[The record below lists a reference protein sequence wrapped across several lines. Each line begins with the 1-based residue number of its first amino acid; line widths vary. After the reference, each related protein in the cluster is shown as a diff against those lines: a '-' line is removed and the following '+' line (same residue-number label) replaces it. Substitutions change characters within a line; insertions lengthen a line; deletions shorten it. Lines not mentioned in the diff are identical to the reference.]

1 MYGSPVNV
9 ARIRVIGV
17 GGGGNN
23 AVDRMIDAGIKSAE
37 FVAMNTDYQ
46 ALIRSK
52 AELKIQLGAELTKG
66 LGAGADPSI
75 GEKAAQESIDQIKE
89 VLQDNDLVFITAG
102 MGGGTGTGAAP
113 VVASIAREMGIL
125 TVAVVTK
132 PFNFEGKKRMENAEK
147 GIENLRQYVDTL
159 VIIPNEKLLSVVP
172 KGTPI
177 VKAFQVADD
186 VLRQGIQGISDL
198 IVNPA
203 LINLDFND
211 VRTVMSDKGLAHMGI
226 GCGEGE
232 NRTLE
237 AVRQAVQS
245 PLLETDIEGAT
256 GVIINVTGGL
266 DISLSEVAEASKLV
280 QDVVDSSA
288 NIIFGAG
295 VDEELGDK
303 VVVTIRIPKREFAQE
318 ENVLLA
324 ELLITP
330 EEEDE
335 ENSEPAESSEL
346 LDMESEEEYVQ
357 VEFEG
362 ESHSLSESITAKELH
377 HMGSVLSRKEVPIEE
392 EVKAAETICK
402 LHDSPM
408 LQEIEK
414 VAGGRVHELLERVM
428 NQAPKAVQSGNFDY
442 SKFIKI

>member
-186 VLRQGIQGISDL
+186 VLRQGIQGISEL

-203 LINLDFND
+203 LIHLDFTD

-256 GVIINVTGGL
+256 GVIFNVTGGL

-303 VVVTIRIPKREFAQE
+303 VVVTIIATGFNGHTQRTPEFDMGAKLFDANAFQATAE
-318 ENVLLA
+318 ENKKEDLNSIRA
-324 ELLITP
+324 EIAA
-330 EEEDE
+330 
-335 ENSEPAESSEL
+335 EPAPAPAREPVMAGARTGEVNSSRM
-346 LDMESEEEYVQ
+346 DTGDKDIP
-357 VEFEG
+357 EF
-362 ESHSLSESITAKELH
+362 LRMIR
-377 HMGSVLSRKEVPIEE
+377 SR
-392 EVKAAETICK
+392 
-402 LHDSPM
+402 S
-408 LQEIEK
+408 
-414 VAGGRVHELLERVM
+414 
-428 NQAPKAVQSGNFDY
+428 N
-442 SKFIKI
+442 

>member
-303 VVVTIRIPKREFAQE
+303 VVVTIIATGFNGHTQRTPEFDMGAKIFDANAFQATAE
-318 ENVLLA
+318 ENKKEDLNSIRA
-324 ELLITP
+324 EIAA
-330 EEEDE
+330 
-335 ENSEPAESSEL
+335 EPAPAPAREPVMAGARTGEVNSSRM
-346 LDMESEEEYVQ
+346 DTGDKDIP
-357 VEFEG
+357 EF
-362 ESHSLSESITAKELH
+362 LRMIR
-377 HMGSVLSRKEVPIEE
+377 SR
-392 EVKAAETICK
+392 
-402 LHDSPM
+402 S
-408 LQEIEK
+408 
-414 VAGGRVHELLERVM
+414 
-428 NQAPKAVQSGNFDY
+428 N
-442 SKFIKI
+442 

>member
-303 VVVTIRIPKREFAQE
+303 VVVTIIATGFNGHTQRTPEFDMGAKLFDANAFQATAE
-318 ENVLLA
+318 ENKKEDLNSIRA
-324 ELLITP
+324 EIAT
-330 EEEDE
+330 
-335 ENSEPAESSEL
+335 EPAPAREPVMAGARTGEVNSSRM
-346 LDMESEEEYVQ
+346 DTGDKDIP
-357 VEFEG
+357 EF
-362 ESHSLSESITAKELH
+362 LRMIR
-377 HMGSVLSRKEVPIEE
+377 SR
-392 EVKAAETICK
+392 
-402 LHDSPM
+402 S
-408 LQEIEK
+408 
-414 VAGGRVHELLERVM
+414 
-428 NQAPKAVQSGNFDY
+428 N
-442 SKFIKI
+442 

>member
-303 VVVTIRIPKREFAQE
+303 VVVTIIATGFNGHTQHTPEFDMGAKLFDANAFHATAE
-318 ENVLLA
+318 ENKKEDLNSIRA
-324 ELLITP
+324 EIAA
-330 EEEDE
+330 
-335 ENSEPAESSEL
+335 EPAPAPAREPVMAGARTGEVNSSRM
-346 LDMESEEEYVQ
+346 DTGDKDIP
-357 VEFEG
+357 EF
-362 ESHSLSESITAKELH
+362 LRMIR
-377 HMGSVLSRKEVPIEE
+377 SR
-392 EVKAAETICK
+392 
-402 LHDSPM
+402 S
-408 LQEIEK
+408 
-414 VAGGRVHELLERVM
+414 
-428 NQAPKAVQSGNFDY
+428 N
-442 SKFIKI
+442 

>member
-303 VVVTIRIPKREFAQE
+303 VVVTIIETGFNGHTQRTPEFDMGAKLFDANAFHATAE
-318 ENVLLA
+318 ENKKEDLNSIRA
-324 ELLITP
+324 EIAA
-330 EEEDE
+330 
-335 ENSEPAESSEL
+335 EPAPAPAREPVMAGARTGEVNSSRM
-346 LDMESEEEYVQ
+346 DTGDKDIP
-357 VEFEG
+357 EF
-362 ESHSLSESITAKELH
+362 LRMIR
-377 HMGSVLSRKEVPIEE
+377 SR
-392 EVKAAETICK
+392 
-402 LHDSPM
+402 S
-408 LQEIEK
+408 
-414 VAGGRVHELLERVM
+414 
-428 NQAPKAVQSGNFDY
+428 N
-442 SKFIKI
+442 

>member
-159 VIIPNEKLLSVVP
+159 VIIPNERLLSVVP

-303 VVVTIRIPKREFAQE
+303 VVVTIIATGFNGHTQRTPEFDMGAKLFDANAFQATAE
-318 ENVLLA
+318 ENKKEDLNSIRA
-324 ELLITP
+324 EIAA
-330 EEEDE
+330 
-335 ENSEPAESSEL
+335 EPAPAPAREPVMAGARTGEVNSSRM
-346 LDMESEEEYVQ
+346 DTGDKDIP
-357 VEFEG
+357 EF
-362 ESHSLSESITAKELH
+362 LRMIR
-377 HMGSVLSRKEVPIEE
+377 SR
-392 EVKAAETICK
+392 
-402 LHDSPM
+402 S
-408 LQEIEK
+408 
-414 VAGGRVHELLERVM
+414 
-428 NQAPKAVQSGNFDY
+428 N
-442 SKFIKI
+442 

>member
-303 VVVTIRIPKREFAQE
+303 VVVTIIATGFNGHTQRTPEFDMGAKLFDANAFQATAE
-318 ENVLLA
+318 ENKKEDLNSIRA
-324 ELLITP
+324 EIAA
-330 EEEDE
+330 
-335 ENSEPAESSEL
+335 EPAPAPAREHVMAGARTGEVNSSRM
-346 LDMESEEEYVQ
+346 DTGDKDIP
-357 VEFEG
+357 EF
-362 ESHSLSESITAKELH
+362 LRMIR
-377 HMGSVLSRKEVPIEE
+377 SR
-392 EVKAAETICK
+392 
-402 LHDSPM
+402 S
-408 LQEIEK
+408 
-414 VAGGRVHELLERVM
+414 
-428 NQAPKAVQSGNFDY
+428 N
-442 SKFIKI
+442 

>member
-75 GEKAAQESIDQIKE
+75 GEKAAQEIIDQIKE

-303 VVVTIRIPKREFAQE
+303 VVVTIIATGFNGHTQRTPEFDMGAKLFDANAFQATAE
-318 ENVLLA
+318 ENKKEDLNSIRA
-324 ELLITP
+324 EIAA
-330 EEEDE
+330 
-335 ENSEPAESSEL
+335 EPAPAPAREPVMAGARAGEVNSSRM
-346 LDMESEEEYVQ
+346 DTGDKDIP
-357 VEFEG
+357 EF
-362 ESHSLSESITAKELH
+362 LRMIR
-377 HMGSVLSRKEVPIEE
+377 SR
-392 EVKAAETICK
+392 
-402 LHDSPM
+402 S
-408 LQEIEK
+408 
-414 VAGGRVHELLERVM
+414 
-428 NQAPKAVQSGNFDY
+428 N
-442 SKFIKI
+442 

>member
-303 VVVTIRIPKREFAQE
+303 VVVTIIATGFNGHTQRTPEFDIGAKLFDANAFQATAE
-318 ENVLLA
+318 ENKKEDLNSIRA
-324 ELLITP
+324 EIAA
-330 EEEDE
+330 
-335 ENSEPAESSEL
+335 EPAPAPAREPVMAGARTGEVNSSRM
-346 LDMESEEEYVQ
+346 DTGDKDIP
-357 VEFEG
+357 EF
-362 ESHSLSESITAKELH
+362 LRMIR
-377 HMGSVLSRKEVPIEE
+377 SR
-392 EVKAAETICK
+392 
-402 LHDSPM
+402 S
-408 LQEIEK
+408 
-414 VAGGRVHELLERVM
+414 
-428 NQAPKAVQSGNFDY
+428 N
-442 SKFIKI
+442 

>member
-37 FVAMNTDYQ
+37 FVAMKTDYQ

-303 VVVTIRIPKREFAQE
+303 VVVTIIATGFNGHTQR
-318 ENVLLA
+318 
-324 ELLITP
+324 TP
-330 EEEDE
+330 EFDMGAKLFDANAFHTTAEESKKEDL
-335 ENSEPAESSEL
+335 NSIRAEIAAEPAPAREPVMAGARTGEVNSSRM
-346 LDMESEEEYVQ
+346 DTGDKDIP
-357 VEFEG
+357 EF
-362 ESHSLSESITAKELH
+362 LRMIR
-377 HMGSVLSRKEVPIEE
+377 SR
-392 EVKAAETICK
+392 
-402 LHDSPM
+402 S
-408 LQEIEK
+408 
-414 VAGGRVHELLERVM
+414 
-428 NQAPKAVQSGNFDY
+428 N
-442 SKFIKI
+442 

>member
-303 VVVTIRIPKREFAQE
+303 VVVTIIATGFNGHTQRTPEFDMGAKLFDANAFQATAE
-318 ENVLLA
+318 ENKKEDLNSIRA
-324 ELLITP
+324 EIAA
-330 EEEDE
+330 
-335 ENSEPAESSEL
+335 EPASAPAREPVMAGARTGEVNSSRM
-346 LDMESEEEYVQ
+346 DTGDKDIP
-357 VEFEG
+357 EF
-362 ESHSLSESITAKELH
+362 LRMIR
-377 HMGSVLSRKEVPIEE
+377 SR
-392 EVKAAETICK
+392 
-402 LHDSPM
+402 S
-408 LQEIEK
+408 
-414 VAGGRVHELLERVM
+414 
-428 NQAPKAVQSGNFDY
+428 N
-442 SKFIKI
+442 

>member
-1 MYGSPVNV
+1 MAFGLDMGPDSVVNIKV
-9 ARIRVIGV
+9 VGV

-303 VVVTIRIPKREFAQE
+303 VVVTIIATGFNGHTQRTPEFDMGAKLFDANAFQATAE
-318 ENVLLA
+318 ENKKEDLNSIRA
-324 ELLITP
+324 EIAA
-330 EEEDE
+330 
-335 ENSEPAESSEL
+335 EPAPAREPVMAGARTGEVNSSRM
-346 LDMESEEEYVQ
+346 DTGDKDIP
-357 VEFEG
+357 EF
-362 ESHSLSESITAKELH
+362 LRMIR
-377 HMGSVLSRKEVPIEE
+377 SR
-392 EVKAAETICK
+392 
-402 LHDSPM
+402 S
-408 LQEIEK
+408 
-414 VAGGRVHELLERVM
+414 
-428 NQAPKAVQSGNFDY
+428 N
-442 SKFIKI
+442 

>member
-303 VVVTIRIPKREFAQE
+303 VVVTIIATGFNGHTQRTPEFDMGAKLFDANAFHATAE
-318 ENVLLA
+318 ENKKEDLNSIRA
-324 ELLITP
+324 EITA
-330 EEEDE
+330 
-335 ENSEPAESSEL
+335 EPAPAPAREPVMAGARTGEVNSSRM
-346 LDMESEEEYVQ
+346 DTGDKDIP
-357 VEFEG
+357 EF
-362 ESHSLSESITAKELH
+362 LRMIR
-377 HMGSVLSRKEVPIEE
+377 SR
-392 EVKAAETICK
+392 
-402 LHDSPM
+402 S
-408 LQEIEK
+408 
-414 VAGGRVHELLERVM
+414 
-428 NQAPKAVQSGNFDY
+428 N
-442 SKFIKI
+442 

>member
-113 VVASIAREMGIL
+113 VVASIARDMGIL

-303 VVVTIRIPKREFAQE
+303 VVVTIIATGFNGHTQRTPEFDMGAKLFDANAFHATAE
-318 ENVLLA
+318 ENKKEDLNSIRA
-324 ELLITP
+324 EIAA
-330 EEEDE
+330 
-335 ENSEPAESSEL
+335 EPAPAPAREPVMAGARTGEVNSSRM
-346 LDMESEEEYVQ
+346 DTGDKDIP
-357 VEFEG
+357 EF
-362 ESHSLSESITAKELH
+362 LRMIR
-377 HMGSVLSRKEVPIEE
+377 SR
-392 EVKAAETICK
+392 
-402 LHDSPM
+402 S
-408 LQEIEK
+408 
-414 VAGGRVHELLERVM
+414 
-428 NQAPKAVQSGNFDY
+428 N
-442 SKFIKI
+442 

>member
-303 VVVTIRIPKREFAQE
+303 VVVTIIATGFNGHTQRTPEFDMGAKLFDANAFHATAE
-318 ENVLLA
+318 ENKKEDLNSIRA
-324 ELLITP
+324 EI
-330 EEEDE
+330 DA
-335 ENSEPAESSEL
+335 EPAPAREPVMAGARTGEVNSSRM
-346 LDMESEEEYVQ
+346 DTGDKDIP
-357 VEFEG
+357 EF
-362 ESHSLSESITAKELH
+362 LRMIR
-377 HMGSVLSRKEVPIEE
+377 SR
-392 EVKAAETICK
+392 
-402 LHDSPM
+402 S
-408 LQEIEK
+408 
-414 VAGGRVHELLERVM
+414 
-428 NQAPKAVQSGNFDY
+428 N
-442 SKFIKI
+442 

>member
-303 VVVTIRIPKREFAQE
+303 VVVTIIATGFNGHTQRTPEFDMCAKLFDASAFQATAE
-318 ENVLLA
+318 ENKKEDLNSIRA
-324 ELLITP
+324 EIAA
-330 EEEDE
+330 
-335 ENSEPAESSEL
+335 EPAPAPAREPVMAGARTGEVNSSRM
-346 LDMESEEEYVQ
+346 DTGDKDIP
-357 VEFEG
+357 EF
-362 ESHSLSESITAKELH
+362 LRMIR
-377 HMGSVLSRKEVPIEE
+377 SR
-392 EVKAAETICK
+392 
-402 LHDSPM
+402 S
-408 LQEIEK
+408 
-414 VAGGRVHELLERVM
+414 
-428 NQAPKAVQSGNFDY
+428 N
-442 SKFIKI
+442 

>member
-303 VVVTIRIPKREFAQE
+303 VVVTIIATGFNGHTQRTPEFDMGAKLFDANVFQATAE
-318 ENVLLA
+318 ENKKEDLNSIRA
-324 ELLITP
+324 EIAA
-330 EEEDE
+330 
-335 ENSEPAESSEL
+335 EPAPAPAREPVMAGARTGEVNSSRM
-346 LDMESEEEYVQ
+346 DTGDKDIP
-357 VEFEG
+357 EF
-362 ESHSLSESITAKELH
+362 LRMIR
-377 HMGSVLSRKEVPIEE
+377 SR
-392 EVKAAETICK
+392 
-402 LHDSPM
+402 S
-408 LQEIEK
+408 
-414 VAGGRVHELLERVM
+414 
-428 NQAPKAVQSGNFDY
+428 N
-442 SKFIKI
+442 

>member
-303 VVVTIRIPKREFAQE
+303 VVVTIIATGFNGHTQRTPEFDMGAKLFDANAFQATAE
-318 ENVLLA
+318 ENKKDDLNSIRA
-324 ELLITP
+324 EIAA
-330 EEEDE
+330 
-335 ENSEPAESSEL
+335 EPAPVPAREPVMAGARTGEVNSSRM
-346 LDMESEEEYVQ
+346 DTGDKDIP
-357 VEFEG
+357 EF
-362 ESHSLSESITAKELH
+362 LRMIR
-377 HMGSVLSRKEVPIEE
+377 SR
-392 EVKAAETICK
+392 
-402 LHDSPM
+402 S
-408 LQEIEK
+408 
-414 VAGGRVHELLERVM
+414 
-428 NQAPKAVQSGNFDY
+428 N
-442 SKFIKI
+442 

>member
-303 VVVTIRIPKREFAQE
+303 VVVTIIATGFNGHTQRTPEFDMGAKLFDANAFQATAE
-318 ENVLLA
+318 ENKKEDLNSIRA
-324 ELLITP
+324 EI
-330 EEEDE
+330 
-335 ENSEPAESSEL
+335 
-346 LDMESEEEYVQ
+346 
-357 VEFEG
+357 
-362 ESHSLSESITAKELH
+362 
-377 HMGSVLSRKEVPIEE
+377 
-392 EVKAAETICK
+392 AAEPT
-402 LHDSPM
+402 PAPAREPVM
-408 LQEIEK
+408 
-414 VAGGRVHELLERVM
+414 AGARTGEVNSSRMDTGDKDIPEFLRM
-428 NQAPKAVQSGNFDY
+428 IRSRSN
-442 SKFIKI
+442 

>member
-303 VVVTIRIPKREFAQE
+303 VVVTIIATGFNGHTQRTPEFDMGAKLFDANAFQATAE
-318 ENVLLA
+318 ENKKEDLNSIRA
-324 ELLITP
+324 EIAA
-330 EEEDE
+330 
-335 ENSEPAESSEL
+335 EPAPASAREPVMAGARTGEVNSSRM
-346 LDMESEEEYVQ
+346 DTGDKDIP
-357 VEFEG
+357 EF
-362 ESHSLSESITAKELH
+362 LRMIR
-377 HMGSVLSRKEVPIEE
+377 SR
-392 EVKAAETICK
+392 
-402 LHDSPM
+402 S
-408 LQEIEK
+408 
-414 VAGGRVHELLERVM
+414 
-428 NQAPKAVQSGNFDY
+428 N
-442 SKFIKI
+442 

>member
-303 VVVTIRIPKREFAQE
+303 VVVTIIATGFNGHTQRTPEFDMGAKLFDANAFQATAE
-318 ENVLLA
+318 ENKKEYLNSIRA
-324 ELLITP
+324 EIAA
-330 EEEDE
+330 
-335 ENSEPAESSEL
+335 EPAPAPAREPVMAGARTGEVNSSRM
-346 LDMESEEEYVQ
+346 DTGDKDIP
-357 VEFEG
+357 EF
-362 ESHSLSESITAKELH
+362 LRMIR
-377 HMGSVLSRKEVPIEE
+377 SR
-392 EVKAAETICK
+392 
-402 LHDSPM
+402 S
-408 LQEIEK
+408 
-414 VAGGRVHELLERVM
+414 
-428 NQAPKAVQSGNFDY
+428 N
-442 SKFIKI
+442 

>member
-303 VVVTIRIPKREFAQE
+303 VVVTIIATGFNGHTQRTPEFDMGAKLFDANAFQATAE
-318 ENVLLA
+318 ENKKEDINSIRA
-324 ELLITP
+324 EIAA
-330 EEEDE
+330 
-335 ENSEPAESSEL
+335 EPAPAREPVMAGARTGEVNSSRM
-346 LDMESEEEYVQ
+346 DTGDKDIP
-357 VEFEG
+357 EF
-362 ESHSLSESITAKELH
+362 LRMIR
-377 HMGSVLSRKEVPIEE
+377 SR
-392 EVKAAETICK
+392 
-402 LHDSPM
+402 S
-408 LQEIEK
+408 
-414 VAGGRVHELLERVM
+414 
-428 NQAPKAVQSGNFDY
+428 N
-442 SKFIKI
+442 

>member
-102 MGGGTGTGAAP
+102 MGGGTGTGAPP

-303 VVVTIRIPKREFAQE
+303 VVVTIIATGFNGHTQRTPEFDMGAKLFDANAFHATAE
-318 ENVLLA
+318 ENKKEDLNSIRA
-324 ELLITP
+324 EIAA
-330 EEEDE
+330 
-335 ENSEPAESSEL
+335 EPAPAREPVMAGARTGEVNSSRM
-346 LDMESEEEYVQ
+346 DTGDKDIP
-357 VEFEG
+357 EF
-362 ESHSLSESITAKELH
+362 LRMIR
-377 HMGSVLSRKEVPIEE
+377 SR
-392 EVKAAETICK
+392 
-402 LHDSPM
+402 S
-408 LQEIEK
+408 
-414 VAGGRVHELLERVM
+414 
-428 NQAPKAVQSGNFDY
+428 N
-442 SKFIKI
+442 

>member
-303 VVVTIRIPKREFAQE
+303 VVVTIIATGFNGHTQRTPEFDMGAKLFDANAFHATAE
-318 ENVLLA
+318 ENKKEDLNSIRA
-324 ELLITP
+324 EIAA
-330 EEEDE
+330 
-335 ENSEPAESSEL
+335 EPAPAPAREPVMVGARTGEVNSSRM
-346 LDMESEEEYVQ
+346 DTGDKDIP
-357 VEFEG
+357 EF
-362 ESHSLSESITAKELH
+362 LRMIR
-377 HMGSVLSRKEVPIEE
+377 SR
-392 EVKAAETICK
+392 
-402 LHDSPM
+402 S
-408 LQEIEK
+408 
-414 VAGGRVHELLERVM
+414 
-428 NQAPKAVQSGNFDY
+428 N
-442 SKFIKI
+442 

>member
-132 PFNFEGKKRMENAEK
+132 PFNFEGKKRMENDEK

-303 VVVTIRIPKREFAQE
+303 VVVTIIATGFNGHTQRTPEFDMGAKLFDANAFHATAE
-318 ENVLLA
+318 ENKKEDLNSIRA
-324 ELLITP
+324 EIAA
-330 EEEDE
+330 
-335 ENSEPAESSEL
+335 EPAPAPAREPVMAGARTGEVNSSRM
-346 LDMESEEEYVQ
+346 DTGDKDIP
-357 VEFEG
+357 EF
-362 ESHSLSESITAKELH
+362 LRMIR
-377 HMGSVLSRKEVPIEE
+377 SR
-392 EVKAAETICK
+392 
-402 LHDSPM
+402 S
-408 LQEIEK
+408 
-414 VAGGRVHELLERVM
+414 
-428 NQAPKAVQSGNFDY
+428 N
-442 SKFIKI
+442 

>member
-9 ARIRVIGV
+9 ARIRVIGG

-303 VVVTIRIPKREFAQE
+303 VVVTIIATGFNGHTQRTPEFDMGAKLFDANAFQATAE
-318 ENVLLA
+318 ENKKEDLNSIRA
-324 ELLITP
+324 EIAA
-330 EEEDE
+330 
-335 ENSEPAESSEL
+335 EPAPAPAREPVMAGARTGEVNSSRM
-346 LDMESEEEYVQ
+346 DTGDKDIP
-357 VEFEG
+357 EF
-362 ESHSLSESITAKELH
+362 LRMIR
-377 HMGSVLSRKEVPIEE
+377 SR
-392 EVKAAETICK
+392 
-402 LHDSPM
+402 S
-408 LQEIEK
+408 
-414 VAGGRVHELLERVM
+414 
-428 NQAPKAVQSGNFDY
+428 N
-442 SKFIKI
+442 

>member
-303 VVVTIRIPKREFAQE
+303 VVVTIIATGFNGHTQRTPEFDMGAKLFDANAFQTTAE
-318 ENVLLA
+318 ENKKEDLNSIRA
-324 ELLITP
+324 EIAA
-330 EEEDE
+330 
-335 ENSEPAESSEL
+335 EPAPAPAREPVMAGARTGEVNSSRM
-346 LDMESEEEYVQ
+346 DTGDKDIP
-357 VEFEG
+357 EF
-362 ESHSLSESITAKELH
+362 LRMIR
-377 HMGSVLSRKEVPIEE
+377 SR
-392 EVKAAETICK
+392 
-402 LHDSPM
+402 S
-408 LQEIEK
+408 
-414 VAGGRVHELLERVM
+414 
-428 NQAPKAVQSGNFDY
+428 N
-442 SKFIKI
+442 

>member
-245 PLLETDIEGAT
+245 TLLETDIEGAT

-303 VVVTIRIPKREFAQE
+303 VVVTIIATGFNGHTQRTPEFDMGAKLFDANAFQATAE
-318 ENVLLA
+318 ENKKEDLNSIRA
-324 ELLITP
+324 EIAA
-330 EEEDE
+330 
-335 ENSEPAESSEL
+335 EPAPAPVREPVMAGARTGEVNSSRM
-346 LDMESEEEYVQ
+346 DTGDKDIP
-357 VEFEG
+357 EF
-362 ESHSLSESITAKELH
+362 LRMIR
-377 HMGSVLSRKEVPIEE
+377 SR
-392 EVKAAETICK
+392 
-402 LHDSPM
+402 S
-408 LQEIEK
+408 
-414 VAGGRVHELLERVM
+414 
-428 NQAPKAVQSGNFDY
+428 N
-442 SKFIKI
+442 

>member
-89 VLQDNDLVFITAG
+89 VLQDNDLIFITAG

-303 VVVTIRIPKREFAQE
+303 VVVTIIATGFNGHTQRTPEFDMGAKLFDANAFHATAE
-318 ENVLLA
+318 ENKKEDLNSIRA
-324 ELLITP
+324 EIAA
-330 EEEDE
+330 
-335 ENSEPAESSEL
+335 EPAPAREPVMAGARTGEVNSSRM
-346 LDMESEEEYVQ
+346 DTGDKDIP
-357 VEFEG
+357 EF
-362 ESHSLSESITAKELH
+362 LRMIR
-377 HMGSVLSRKEVPIEE
+377 SR
-392 EVKAAETICK
+392 
-402 LHDSPM
+402 S
-408 LQEIEK
+408 
-414 VAGGRVHELLERVM
+414 
-428 NQAPKAVQSGNFDY
+428 N
-442 SKFIKI
+442 

>member
-75 GEKAAQESIDQIKE
+75 GEKAAQESIEQIKE

-113 VVASIAREMGIL
+113 VVASLAREMGIL

-132 PFNFEGKKRMENAEK
+132 PFNFEGKRRMENAEK

-211 VRTVMSDKGLAHMGI
+211 VRTVMSNKGLAHMGI

-303 VVVTIRIPKREFAQE
+303 VVVTIIATGFNGHVQR
-318 ENVLLA
+318 
-324 ELLITP
+324 TP
-330 EEEDE
+330 EFD
-335 ENSEPAESSEL
+335 
-346 LDMESEEEYVQ
+346 
-357 VEFEG
+357 
-362 ESHSLSESITAKELH
+362 
-377 HMGSVLSRKEVPIEE
+377 MGSKLFDASAFQASVEESKKDDLNAVRAEIVQPETPVREPVMAGARQGEVNSSRMDTGDKDIPEFLRMIR
-392 EVKAAETICK
+392 
-402 LHDSPM
+402 S
-408 LQEIEK
+408 
-414 VAGGRVHELLERVM
+414 RS
-428 NQAPKAVQSGNFDY
+428 N
-442 SKFIKI
+442 

>member
-1 MYGSPVNV
+1 MAFEIDNDFESTVQ
-9 ARIRVIGV
+9 IKVIGV

-303 VVVTIRIPKREFAQE
+303 VVVTIIATGFNGHTQRTPEFDMGAKLFDANAFQATAE
-318 ENVLLA
+318 ENKKEDLNSIRA
-324 ELLITP
+324 EIAA
-330 EEEDE
+330 
-335 ENSEPAESSEL
+335 EPAPAREPVMAGARTGEVNSSRM
-346 LDMESEEEYVQ
+346 DTGDKDIP
-357 VEFEG
+357 EF
-362 ESHSLSESITAKELH
+362 LRMIR
-377 HMGSVLSRKEVPIEE
+377 SR
-392 EVKAAETICK
+392 
-402 LHDSPM
+402 S
-408 LQEIEK
+408 
-414 VAGGRVHELLERVM
+414 
-428 NQAPKAVQSGNFDY
+428 N
-442 SKFIKI
+442 

>member
-303 VVVTIRIPKREFAQE
+303 VVVTIIATGFNGHTQRTPEFDMGAKLFDANAFHATAE
-318 ENVLLA
+318 ENKKEDLNSIRA
-324 ELLITP
+324 EIAADPAPAPAREPVMAGARTGEVNSSRMDTGDKDIP
-330 EEEDE
+330 EF
-335 ENSEPAESSEL
+335 L
-346 LDMESEEEYVQ
+346 RM
-357 VEFEG
+357 
-362 ESHSLSESITAKELH
+362 IR
-377 HMGSVLSRKEVPIEE
+377 SR
-392 EVKAAETICK
+392 
-402 LHDSPM
+402 S
-408 LQEIEK
+408 
-414 VAGGRVHELLERVM
+414 
-428 NQAPKAVQSGNFDY
+428 N
-442 SKFIKI
+442 

>member
-303 VVVTIRIPKREFAQE
+303 VVVTIIATGFNGHTQRTPEFDMGAKLFDANAFQATAE
-318 ENVLLA
+318 ENKKADLNSIRA
-324 ELLITP
+324 EIAA
-330 EEEDE
+330 
-335 ENSEPAESSEL
+335 EPAPAPAREPVMAGARTGEVNSSRM
-346 LDMESEEEYVQ
+346 DTGDKDIP
-357 VEFEG
+357 EF
-362 ESHSLSESITAKELH
+362 LRMIR
-377 HMGSVLSRKEVPIEE
+377 SR
-392 EVKAAETICK
+392 
-402 LHDSPM
+402 S
-408 LQEIEK
+408 
-414 VAGGRVHELLERVM
+414 
-428 NQAPKAVQSGNFDY
+428 N
-442 SKFIKI
+442 

>member
-303 VVVTIRIPKREFAQE
+303 VVVTIIATGFNGHTQRTPEFDMGAKLFDANAFQATAE
-318 ENVLLA
+318 ENKKEDLNSIRA
-324 ELLITP
+324 EIAAEP
-330 EEEDE
+330 APAPA
-335 ENSEPAESSEL
+335 SEPVMAGARTGEVNSSRM
-346 LDMESEEEYVQ
+346 DTGDKDIP
-357 VEFEG
+357 EF
-362 ESHSLSESITAKELH
+362 LRMIR
-377 HMGSVLSRKEVPIEE
+377 SR
-392 EVKAAETICK
+392 
-402 LHDSPM
+402 S
-408 LQEIEK
+408 
-414 VAGGRVHELLERVM
+414 
-428 NQAPKAVQSGNFDY
+428 N
-442 SKFIKI
+442 

>member
-303 VVVTIRIPKREFAQE
+303 VVVTIIATGFNGHTQRTPEFDMGAKLFDANAFQATAE
-318 ENVLLA
+318 ENKKEDLNSIRA
-324 ELLITP
+324 EIAA
-330 EEEDE
+330 
-335 ENSEPAESSEL
+335 EPAPAPAREPVMVGARTGEVNSSRM
-346 LDMESEEEYVQ
+346 DTGDKDIP
-357 VEFEG
+357 EF
-362 ESHSLSESITAKELH
+362 LRMIR
-377 HMGSVLSRKEVPIEE
+377 SR
-392 EVKAAETICK
+392 
-402 LHDSPM
+402 S
-408 LQEIEK
+408 
-414 VAGGRVHELLERVM
+414 
-428 NQAPKAVQSGNFDY
+428 N
-442 SKFIKI
+442 

>member
-186 VLRQGIQGISDL
+186 VLRQVIQGISDL

-303 VVVTIRIPKREFAQE
+303 VVVTIIATGFNGHTQRTPEFDMGAKLFDANAFQATAE
-318 ENVLLA
+318 ENKKEDLNSIRA
-324 ELLITP
+324 EIAA
-330 EEEDE
+330 
-335 ENSEPAESSEL
+335 EPAPAPAREPIMAGARTGEVNSSRM
-346 LDMESEEEYVQ
+346 DTGDKDIP
-357 VEFEG
+357 EF
-362 ESHSLSESITAKELH
+362 LRMIR
-377 HMGSVLSRKEVPIEE
+377 SR
-392 EVKAAETICK
+392 
-402 LHDSPM
+402 S
-408 LQEIEK
+408 
-414 VAGGRVHELLERVM
+414 
-428 NQAPKAVQSGNFDY
+428 N
-442 SKFIKI
+442 

>member
-113 VVASIAREMGIL
+113 IVASIAREMGIL

-303 VVVTIRIPKREFAQE
+303 VVVTIIATGFNGHTQRTPEFDMGAKLFDANAFQATAE
-318 ENVLLA
+318 ENKKEDLNSIRA
-324 ELLITP
+324 EIAA
-330 EEEDE
+330 
-335 ENSEPAESSEL
+335 EPAPAPAREPVMAGARTGEVNSSRM
-346 LDMESEEEYVQ
+346 DTGDKDIP
-357 VEFEG
+357 EF
-362 ESHSLSESITAKELH
+362 LRMIR
-377 HMGSVLSRKEVPIEE
+377 SR
-392 EVKAAETICK
+392 
-402 LHDSPM
+402 S
-408 LQEIEK
+408 
-414 VAGGRVHELLERVM
+414 
-428 NQAPKAVQSGNFDY
+428 N
-442 SKFIKI
+442 

>member
-303 VVVTIRIPKREFAQE
+303 VVVTIIATGFNGHTHR
-318 ENVLLA
+318 
-324 ELLITP
+324 TP
-330 EEEDE
+330 EFDMGAKLFDANAFHTTAEESKKEDL
-335 ENSEPAESSEL
+335 NSIRAEIAAEPAPAPAREPVMAGARTGEVNSSRM
-346 LDMESEEEYVQ
+346 DTGDKDIP
-357 VEFEG
+357 EF
-362 ESHSLSESITAKELH
+362 LRMIR
-377 HMGSVLSRKEVPIEE
+377 SR
-392 EVKAAETICK
+392 
-402 LHDSPM
+402 S
-408 LQEIEK
+408 
-414 VAGGRVHELLERVM
+414 
-428 NQAPKAVQSGNFDY
+428 N
-442 SKFIKI
+442 